1 MAKLIKPSK
10 KGLTKKEKSGKIVTL
25 SERERR
31 KTHRKKLLKSLKKYL
46 TKWKWFD
53 IIARHSAK
61 SGVGK
66 RNRTLGY
73 IRFDARKD
81 P

>member
-1 MAKLIKPSK
+1 MKKIKKTFK
-10 KGLTKKEKSGKIVTL
+10 KVLTKGKVN
-25 SERERR
+25 
-31 KTHRKKLLKSLKKYL
+31 
-46 TKWKWFD
+46 D